1 MAHKDYYQILGVS
14 KNAPKEE
21 IKKAFR
27 KLAHK
32 YHPDRGG
39 DEQKFKEISEAY
51 AVLSDDKKRAEYD
64 AYGRTFAGAS
74 GSGAPGFDFSGFD
87 FSGFGG
93 TAGQG
98 PFEFEFDLGDL
109 FGDIFGATAR
119 RGGAQTPRGRDI
131 SIDVELTLNE
141 AATGVERRILLNK
154 LTACGACAGTGAKKG
169 TKLQQ
174 CPRCGGTG
182 RLRETKQSF
191 LGTFSSVR
199 TCDLCHGKGEVPKE
213 RCSTC
218 SGTGVVKDAEEILVA
233 IPAGIE
239 SGEVIRLAGKGE
251 AAPGGVPGDLYV
263 KVHIAPHPTLRREGN
278 DLVTQLNIKLTD
290 ALLGASY
297 QVDTLEGPITVK
309 IPAGIRHGELLRV
322 RGKGMPVEGGKRRG
336 DLMIKV
342 AITFPK
348 KLSRKAR
355 KAVEELRNEG
365 I

>member
-39 DEQKFKEISEAY
+39 DEAKFKEISEAY
-51 AVLSDDKKRAEYD
+51 AVLSDDQKRAEYD
-64 AYGRTFAGAS
+64 AYGRTFAGAA
-74 GSGAPGFDFSGFD
+74 GGGAPGFDFGGFD
-87 FSGFGG
+87 FGGFSRE
-93 TAGQG
+93 AGQG

-109 FGDIFGATAR
+109 FGDLFGAAR
-119 RGGAQTPRGRDI
+119 RSAAAHAPRGRDI
-131 SIDVELTLNE
+131 SIDVELTLKE
-141 AATGVERRILLNK
+141 AAFGVERSILLNK
-154 LTACGACAGTGAKKG
+154 LTACAACGGTGAKKG

-174 CPRCGGTG
+174 CPRCGGMG
-182 RLRETKQSF
+182 RLRETKQSL

-199 TCDLCHGKGEVPKE
+199 MCDLCHGRGEVPQE
-213 RCSTC
+213 QCSSC
-218 SGTGVVKDAEEILVA
+218 GGTGVVKDTEEVAIA

-239 SGEVIRLAGKGE
+239 DGEVIRLAGRGE
-251 AAPGGVPGDLYV
+251 AAPGGTPGDLYV
-263 KVHIAPHPTLRREGN
+263 KIHVTPHPTLHREGN
-278 DLVTQLNIKLTD
+278 NLVTSLNIKLTD
-290 ALLGASY
+290 ALLGGSY

-309 IPAGIRHGELLRV
+309 VPAGIRHGELLRV
-322 RGKGMPVEGGKRRG
+322 RGKGIPMEGRRRG
-336 DLMIKV
+336 DLLIKV
-342 AITFPK
+342 AVTFPK
-348 KLSRKAR
+348 RLSRKAR